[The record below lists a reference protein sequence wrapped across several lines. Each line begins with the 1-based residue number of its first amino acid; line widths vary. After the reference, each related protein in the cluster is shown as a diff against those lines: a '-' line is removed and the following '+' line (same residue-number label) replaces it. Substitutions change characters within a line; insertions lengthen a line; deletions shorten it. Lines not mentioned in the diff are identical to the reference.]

1 MKRSKRKSKD
11 QLPEEDKAA
20 AVSGGFEGAD
30 FEQRVILV
38 WENYRQVILTVI
50 GVIILSLLVYQTM
63 LYLAER
69 KALAVESAFQEAESD
84 DALINFARE
93 HPHHKLAGFAY
104 LQVANKKYDEDEF
117 LQAAEHYTS
126 AVSELENTSMQGR
139 ARLGFAMSHLLAG
152 NTDEGVEALDKIASD
167 PSLLDT
173 YRAEAAYQLAV
184 NFWEKSDYVSL
195 DRELRRIESLKKSG
209 MWVSK
214 ASVMRNSIPE
224 LRELADN

>member
-11 QLPEEDKAA
+11 PSAEENKTTD
-20 AVSGGFEGAD
+20 VSGSFEGAD
-30 FEQRVILV
+30 FEQKVILI

-69 KALAVESAFQEAESD
+69 KAIAVETAFQEAESD

-104 LQVANKKYDEDEF
+104 LQVANHKYDEDEF
-117 LQAAEHYTS
+117 LQAAEYYTS

-152 NTDEGVEALDKIASD
+152 NTDEGVETLDKIAGD

-184 NFWEKSDYVSL
+184 NFWENRDYVSL

>member
-11 QLPEEDKAA
+11 QLPEEGKTT

-30 FEQRVILV
+30 FEQKVILV

-69 KALAVESAFQEAESD
+69 KELAVETAFREAESD

-93 HPHHKLAGFAY
+93 HPHHKLAGLAY
-104 LQVANKKYDEDEF
+104 LEVANKKYDGDEF
-117 LQAAEHYTS
+117 IQAAEYYTN
-126 AVSELENTSMQGR
+126 ADSELDNTSMQGR
-139 ARLGFAMSHLLAG
+139 ARLGVAMSHLLLG
-152 NTDEGVEALDKIASD
+152 NTDQGIEALEKIAND

-184 NFWEKSDYVSL
+184 NFWEKSDYSSL

-209 MWVSK
+209 MWISK

>member
-11 QLPEEDKAA
+11 QLPEEDKSA
-20 AVSGGFEGAD
+20 AVGGVFEGAD

-69 KALAVESAFQEAESD
+69 KALAVETAFQEAESD

-104 LQVANKKYDEDEF
+104 LQVANKKYEEDEF
-117 LQAAEHYTS
+117 LQASEYYTN

-152 NTDEGVEALDKIASD
+152 NIDEGVEALDKIASD

-184 NFWEKSDYVSL
+184 NFWGKSDYVSL